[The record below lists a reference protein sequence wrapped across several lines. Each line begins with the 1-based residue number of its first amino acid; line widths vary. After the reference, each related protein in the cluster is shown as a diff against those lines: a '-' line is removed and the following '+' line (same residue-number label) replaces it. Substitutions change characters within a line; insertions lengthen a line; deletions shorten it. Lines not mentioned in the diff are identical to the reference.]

1 MDALAFDD
9 CLLTESGDSSTS
21 GMVSETGANA
31 DEGNDPRSLA
41 SICPPAGGETHGQA
55 AGPAV
60 YDAAEARKIAAI
72 EKLIATIEAE
82 DLEYGRASPP
92 PPFSGH
98 TASDRLSPATGPPH
112 LPRAAEEEGEPAFS
126 TRPFAHPMSPG
137 ETATSAHPRAPAEPP
152 THMDQPSQAF
162 PSREAP
168 NGHPDYLPTGPN
180 DHSAEGNRTE
190 GAYIGVVPGHGSD
203 ARHPPTET
211 VGGAGTQHTTPTL
224 PSAEAEHHIVKDA
237 RERASD
243 EKTGDA
249 LRCRCSRS
257 TALTVA
263 FVLVL
268 ALALLM
274 VVMAVLDYLRLRDR
288 PLVSGRFGA
297 VRGQR
302 LVVKDQGRELTV
314 DAFLGLPFAKLPG
327 GQLRFNPPQPLDSPL
342 GKDGGQKPLDS
353 NHKRPPCPQHDFYLG
368 RDVVS
373 TSNASEDCLHLNIWA
388 PPSNCTTGIEPGP
401 CDRWPVLF
409 FLYGAAFQNGGNSFD
424 LYDGRYLAALGNLV
438 VVVPN
443 YRVGALGFLCGPTQK
458 GIPGNAGL
466 QDQRLAFEWTLAN
479 IVSFG
484 GDTSQMVLAGHDA
497 GASSLGY
504 HLFYGDVAFW
514 TRNVTRFI
522 LQSGGPYHRYESQGM
537 EGARRLAESLHC
549 SPSNLSTGQGG
560 LMSAGRRRRRRRT

>member
-1 MDALAFDD
+1 MNDQADAQ
-9 CLLTESGDSSTS
+9 DSFMTAQS
-21 GMVSETGANA
+21 N
-31 DEGNDPRSLA
+31 L
-41 SICPPAGGETHGQA
+41 PPAGGETHGQA

-249 LRCRCSRS
+249 LR
-257 TALTVA
+257 
-263 FVLVL
+263 
-268 ALALLM
+268 
-274 VVMAVLDYLRLRDR
+274 
-288 PLVSGRFGA
+288 
-297 VRGQR
+297 
-302 LVVKDQGRELTV
+302 
-314 DAFLGLPFAKLPG
+314 
-327 GQLRFNPPQPLDSPL
+327 
-342 GKDGGQKPLDS
+342 
-353 NHKRPPCPQHDFYLG
+353 
-368 RDVVS
+368 
-373 TSNASEDCLHLNIWA
+373 
-388 PPSNCTTGIEPGP
+388 
-401 CDRWPVLF
+401 
-409 FLYGAAFQNGGNSFD
+409 
-424 LYDGRYLAALGNLV
+424 
-438 VVVPN
+438 
-443 YRVGALGFLCGPTQK
+443 
-458 GIPGNAGL
+458 
-466 QDQRLAFEWTLAN
+466 
-479 IVSFG
+479 
-484 GDTSQMVLAGHDA
+484 
-497 GASSLGY
+497 
-504 HLFYGDVAFW
+504 
-514 TRNVTRFI
+514 
-522 LQSGGPYHRYESQGM
+522 
-537 EGARRLAESLHC
+537 
-549 SPSNLSTGQGG
+549 
-560 LMSAGRRRRRRRT
+560 